1 MQLAPLDRP
10 PLDRPPLA
18 LIACSDDWMSRALES
33 AFQQHGYVVAHT
45 RSGAQTMELARLANH
60 DLLVLDESLVD
71 VSALAVCRA
80 IRDGSRYDHS
90 IPIVVTSPTPV
101 DPRARMAAFAA
112 GAWEYCSHPIDL
124 EPIFVKLETVLRGR
138 NELVLARSED
148 FVNATTGLYTSFGL
162 SQLAGKLGA
171 RALRRHEPFACVAV
185 AAQVKDREVGSSMQ
199 WKESAAGFADVA
211 HVFREQS
218 RQSDVVGHVGDSRF
232 AILAPDTDAT
242 GARLLVA
249 RLQRELDKATRDKSI
264 AGEIRLR
271 AGFSAVP
278 DLATSNVNVAE
289 LVHRAES
296 ALDHAP
302 LKGDGDSIVSFDDLP
317 IF

>member
-1 MQLAPLDRP
+1 MQRLLERP
-10 PLDRPPLA
+10 HLA
-18 LIACSDDWMSRALES
+18 LIACGDEWMSRALES
-33 AFQQHGYVVAHT
+33 VFQEHGYVVANT
-45 RSGAQTMELARLANH
+45 RSGEQAMELARLANH
-60 DLLVLDESLVD
+60 DLIVLDESLAD
-71 VSALAVCRA
+71 VKALDVCRA
-80 IRDGSRYDHS
+80 IRDGTRYDHS
-90 IPIVVTSPTPV
+90 IPVVITSPTPV
-101 DPRARMAAFAA
+101 DPRARMAGLIA

-124 EPIFVKLETVLRGR
+124 EPVFVKLETFLRGR
-138 NELVLARSED
+138 GELVVARAED

-162 SQLAGKLGA
+162 RQLAGKLGA
-171 RALRRHEPFACVAV
+171 RALRKHEPFACVAV
-185 AAQVKDREVGSSMQ
+185 APQVHDREVGSSML

-249 RLQRELDKATRDKSI
+249 RLQRELDKASKNKSI
-264 AGEIRLR
+264 GGEVRLR
-271 AGFSAVP
+271 AGYSAVS
-278 DLATSNVNVAE
+278 DLASANVNVAE

-302 LKGDGDSIVSFDDLP
+302 MQGESDAVVSFDDLP
-317 IF
+317 LF

>member
-1 MQLAPLDRP
+1 MQLPLE
-10 PLDRPPLA
+10 RPPLA
-18 LIACSDDWMSRALES
+18 LIACGDDWMSRALES
-33 AFQQHGYVVAHT
+33 VFQQHGYVVAHT

-60 DLLVLDESLVD
+60 DVLVLDDSLAD
-71 VSALAVCRA
+71 VKALDVCRA
-80 IRDGSRYDHS
+80 IRDGTQFDHS
-90 IPIVVTSPTPV
+90 KPVVITSPTPV
-101 DPRARMAAFAA
+101 DPRARMAGLIA

-124 EPIFVKLETVLRGR
+124 EPVFVKLETFLRAR
-138 NELVLARSED
+138 SELVVTRSED

-162 SQLAGKLGA
+162 RQLASKLGA
-171 RALRRHEPFACVAV
+171 RALRKHEPFACVAV
-185 AAQVKDREVGSSMQ
+185 AAQVHDREVGSSML

-232 AILAPDTDAT
+232 AILAPDTDAD

-249 RLQRELDKATRDKSI
+249 RLQRELDKASKNKTI
-264 AGEIRLR
+264 GGEIRLR

-278 DLATSNVNVAE
+278 DLATANVNVAE

-302 LKGDGDSIVSFDDLP
+302 IQGENDAIVSFDDLP
-317 IF
+317 VF

>member
-1 MQLAPLDRP
+1 VNAV
-10 PLDRPPLA
+10 
-18 LIACSDDWMSRALES
+18 E
-33 AFQQHGYVVAHT
+33 
-45 RSGAQTMELARLANH
+45 
-60 DLLVLDESLVD
+60 
-71 VSALAVCRA
+71 VCRA
-80 IRDGSRYDHS
+80 IRNGAQFDHS
-90 IPIVVTSPTPV
+90 IPVVITSPTPI
-101 DPRARMAAFAA
+101 DPNARMAAFAA
-112 GAWEYCSHPIDL
+112 GAWEYCSHPVDF
-124 EPIFVKLETVLRGR
+124 EPVFVKLATILKGR
-138 NELVLARSED
+138 NELVLARTED

-162 SQLAGKLGA
+162 RQLAGKLGA

-185 AAQVKDREVGSSMQ
+185 AAQVQDREIGSTML

-232 AILAPDTDAT
+232 AILAPDTDAA

-249 RLQRELDKATRDKSI
+249 RLQRELDKATKNKTVS
-264 AGEIRLR
+264 GEIRLR
-271 AGFSAVP
+271 AGFSAVS
-278 DLATSNVNVAE
+278 DLATANVNVAE

-302 LKGDGDSIVSFDDLP
+302 IKGESEMIVSFDDLP